1 MQNSARLTVPGGA
14 TVACSTAK
22 AVEWDASWSNNMDP
36 SGRAAIGVHLSAYD
50 GSKVALPL
58 PAPHKAI
65 DDIPMMMGQE
75 VVIQT

>member
-1 MQNSARLTVPGGA
+1 M
-14 TVACSTAK
+14 ACSTAK

-50 GSKVALPL
+50 GKNVALPMPPL
-58 PAPHKAI
+58 KAI
-65 DDIPMMMGQE
+65 DDMPMMMGQG